1 MTTQITWSIDWM
13 KSSTQEINGFAEV
26 VVEAGWRVTGTE
38 DNQAASA
45 YGSASFA
52 EPAAGDPNYVPYAQL
67 TQDDVLGF
75 VWKSGVD
82 KEAAE
87 ASIQVQLNALIN
99 PAVVQNPLPWVT
111 IAQAT
116 TVS

>member
-1 MTTQITWSIDWM
+1 MTTTIVWNIDWM

-52 EPAAGDPNYVPYAQL
+52 EPAVGDPNYIP
-67 TQDDVLGF
+67 DR
-75 VWKSGVD
+75 KSTR
-82 KEAAE
+82 
-87 ASIQVQLNALIN
+87 LN
-99 PAVVQNPLPWVT
+99 
-111 IAQAT
+111 
-116 TVS
+116 SSH